1 MPELSEAYPGG
12 SRIQQETY
20 ELHDWEITT
29 RIQTL
34 ENESYSTIFSKDI
47 MRIVMESLSELPEQ
61 TRHIFVL
68 NRLDYKS
75 RKEIATT
82 LGVSQ
87 QKVDYHI
94 NKANDH
100 LRLKLKD
107 YIPLI
112 LLFLN

>member
-1 MPELSEAYPGG
+1 
-12 SRIQQETY
+12 
-20 ELHDWEITT
+20 
-29 RIQTL
+29 
-34 ENESYSTIFSKDI
+34 
-47 MRIVMESLSELPEQ
+47 MEEM
-61 TRHIFVL
+61 
-68 NRLDYKS
+68 
-75 RKEIATT
+75 ATT

>member
-1 MPELSEAYPGG
+1 
-12 SRIQQETY
+12 
-20 ELHDWEITT
+20 
-29 RIQTL
+29 
-34 ENESYSTIFSKDI
+34 
-47 MRIVMESLSELPEQ
+47 MESLSELPEQ
-61 TRHIFVL
+61 TRNIFVL

-75 RKEIATT
+75 RKEIAQT

>member
-1 MPELSEAYPGG
+1 
-12 SRIQQETY
+12 
-20 ELHDWEITT
+20 
-29 RIQTL
+29 
-34 ENESYSTIFSKDI
+34 
-47 MRIVMESLSELPEQ
+47 MESLSELPEQ

-68 NRLDYKS
+68 NRLEYKS
-75 RKEIATT
+75 RKEIAVT

-107 YIPLI
+107 YIPLL

>member
-1 MPELSEAYPGG
+1 MKLL
-12 SRIQQETY
+12 
-20 ELHDWEITT
+20 LHTCCAPCFLKCGEVLEDEGIKP
-29 RIQTL
+29 TL
-34 ENESYSTIFSKDI
+34 FWYNPNIHPW
-47 MRIVMESLSELPEQ
+47 ME
-61 TRHIFVL
+61 
-68 NRLDYKS
+68 YKS
-75 RKEIATT
+75 RKEIAVT

-107 YIPLI
+107 YIPLL

>member
-1 MPELSEAYPGG
+1 
-12 SRIQQETY
+12 
-20 ELHDWEITT
+20 
-29 RIQTL
+29 
-34 ENESYSTIFSKDI
+34 
-47 MRIVMESLSELPEQ
+47 MESLSELPEQ

-87 QKVDYHI
+87 QKVDYPI
-94 NKANDH
+94 TKANDH
-100 LRLKLKD
+100 LRVKLKD